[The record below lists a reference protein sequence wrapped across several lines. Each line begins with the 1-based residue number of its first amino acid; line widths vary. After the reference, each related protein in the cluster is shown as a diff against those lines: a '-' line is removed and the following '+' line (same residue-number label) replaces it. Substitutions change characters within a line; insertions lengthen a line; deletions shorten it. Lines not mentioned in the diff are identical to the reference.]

1 MKSMSKVNVEVR
13 MKKMN
18 KVEYKEITKKFIKL
32 LNDDPVLA
40 SSVELG
46 IYNNNIADFEP
57 VTEETIETLNL
68 AHEDL
73 LNVLNIESQ
82 IAALDRLLKGNE
94 FRNVKKDA
102 QLMGELNNI
111 KVDLLRLKD
120 SYCHILSSRHIVDM
134 KEFEK

>member
-1 MKSMSKVNVEVR
+1 MSKVNVEIK
-13 MKKMN
+13 MKKTD
-18 KVEYKEITKKFIKL
+18 KTEYKEITKEFVKL

-57 VTEETIETLNL
+57 VTEETIETLKL
-68 AHEDL
+68 VQEDIRHAL
-73 LNVLNIESQ
+73 DIESQ
-82 IAALDRLLKGNE
+82 IAALDRLLEGNE
-94 FRNVKKDA
+94 FRNVKKDTY
-102 QLMGELNNI
+102 LMGRLYSI

-120 SYCHILSSRHIVDM
+120 SYCHILNSKHIVDM